1 MEKNEI
7 VKSET
12 GSEAAWRG
20 FSTQTLY
27 IANRLLTAEEE
38 EQLYPEQVEDLMIMR
53 KGKIIELVQV
63 KNLSDDLS
71 LSDLSPKKNDSFFRR
86 CLKFKKSEKICLK
99 IVSFGNIGFEF
110 QNMLKEKEKGE
121 SSIYNKLLSYGYNE
135 NDTLWLL
142 NHLEI
147 EEISELE
154 IEKSIKETMKKY
166 RLSFQ
171 KMRL

>member
-7 VKSET
+7 VKSEI

-27 IANRLLTAEEE
+27 IAKRLLTAEDD

-99 IVSFGNIGFEF
+99 IVSFGNIGPEL
-110 QNMLKEKEKGE
+110 QNMQKKGK
-121 SSIYNKLLSYGYNE
+121 SFAITLAPPSGPLSR
-135 NDTLWLL
+135 
-142 NHLEI
+142 EI
-147 EEISELE
+147 VPPCFSAKILQ
-154 IEKSIKETMKKY
+154 IVRPMPKC
-166 RLSFQ
+166 SFSFFP
-171 KMRL
+171 L